1 MSQFKKIKLYGKT
14 YKERKANFDYLVYQ
28 GYKIHANCLA
38 PESEF
43 LEDEALFGESDGTI
57 LHGCFEDY
65 EAEEDAEEVVLCW
78 GMHNDFIEV
87 SELDGHPELSQ
98 KDAGIA
104 DKPITSDGGSSSYYA
119 LTITNKAGQ
128 SIDCQMGDIIRCVY
142 GDNFSLGNIA
152 KACRRMYEASQGRGK
167 QDVSIEYD
175 ARKISYFAN
184 EYSHWH
190 KEK

>member
-38 PESEF
+38 PEAEF
-43 LEDEALFGESDGTI
+43 LDDEALFGESDGTI

-65 EAEEDAEEVVLCW
+65 EAEEDAEEIVL
-78 GMHNDFIEV
+78 
-87 SELDGHPELSQ
+87 ELDGWPKYLEQEELSE
-98 KDAGIA
+98 KDAQIA